1 MANREDVDLSAY
13 LAPKGKAPG
22 IGAETGATVR
32 DGISLYK
39 SPHGSNRY
47 LYSKQ
52 GAAVGVLQ
60 VVEISPGVA
69 VIANVYTSPEWRRKG
84 IATKL
89 YERASKDFAIS
100 LPDKRMLSKAGLAW
114 SKQLKGFRKNGTVC
128 HAKDLKDYLN
138 QEIDYY
144 DYAWMIDDWSEGKLE
159 NDYEALSDEE
169 QKEFRKYVAESDEI
183 DRLDLD
189 TNAPAY
195 RFFEEAEVLPE
206 GSWLIHFTNKSFGSF
221 KYGAV
226 LETLAL
232 STHFSKREA
241 SCSSN
246 LSDEIGIHEVV
257 WAFAMDATDHFRHL
271 KDACSQY
278 GRNFLLFKTDCAVK
292 AYHQTDNQWQCIF
305 PICSEYDVF
314 TGSMTRG
321 GDVSLDTDVFSG
333 FDGAD
338 CDSIEE
344 AIDIAERALA
354 GEFKNKKEEDEE
366 EEDEEELEPNK
377 RIQLN
382 FSEANSAAQ
391 KVAKALVDAIDPEYF
406 KQDEESK
413 LEGLHGLGIPLIEV
427 MEKATVPVWISVHNI
442 DVYVLLE
449 CVEPNRPSP
458 RTYLS
463 AQAGWNKYGTKKHPV
478 VTIFLNGHQRLSH
491 FKSWAAV
498 LQIEHALRH
507 ELTHVIDPKLMKG
520 VKIGYG
526 IVGRDKATDAVEYAN
541 EIAEVKAFGNELAY
555 WLKDHLQSVGCYDL
569 SDPKCRAELDAAI
582 EAQFTEEWPFTH
594 MTEANRRRVRK
605 DVYLYLAGEES

>member
-22 IGAETGATVR
+22 IGAETGTTVR
-32 DGISLYK
+32 DGVSVYK

-60 VVEISPGVA
+60 VVEISPGIA
-69 VIANVYTSPEWRRKG
+69 VIANVYVASEWRRKG
-84 IATKL
+84 VATKL

-128 HAKDLKDYLN
+128 QAEDLKDYLR
-138 QEIDYY
+138 QGIDYY

-159 NDYEALSDEE
+159 NDYEALSEE
-169 QKEFRKYVAESDEI
+169 DQQEFRDYVDTSLEVG
-183 DRLDLD
+183 RLDVD
-189 TNAPAY
+189 TPAY
-195 RFFEEAEVLPE
+195 RFFEKAEVLPE
-206 GSWLIHFTNKSFGSF
+206 GSWLIHFTNKSFGAF

-232 STHFSKREA
+232 STHFSKKEA
-241 SCSSN
+241 SCPRN

-257 WAFAMDATDHFRHL
+257 WAFAMDATDSFRDL

-292 AYHQTDNQWQCIF
+292 AYHKTDNQWQCIF

-354 GEFKNKKEEDEE
+354 GEFKNKKEDDEE

-382 FSEANSAAQ
+382 FEEANKAAQ
-391 KVAKALVDAIDPEYF
+391 KILERMFESIDPVYIEA
-406 KQDEESK
+406 DNSK
-413 LEGLHGLGIPLIEV
+413 LETLRGVPLYEAFGGNSLMVAIRIAGV
-427 MEKATVPVWISVHNI
+427 WVNVTLKAVDPGRKVIS
-442 DVYVLLE
+442 
-449 CVEPNRPSP
+449 
-458 RTYLS
+458 TYLKGEAYWS
-463 AQAGWNKYGTKKHPV
+463 GSRANVEIQ
-478 VTIFLNGHQRLSH
+478 LNGDHRISH
-491 FKSWAAV
+491 FKSWLAV
-498 LQIEHALRH
+498 RAIERVLRH
-507 ELTHVIDPKLMKG
+507 ELTHILDKKVQKG
-520 VKIGYG
+520 LKPSYSK
-526 IVGRDKATDAVEYAN
+526 DSTDAAYVN
-541 EIAEVKAFGNELAY
+541 DTAEVKAFGNELAV
-555 WLKDHLQSVGCYDL
+555 WVREEMSTVGCN
-569 SDPKCRAELDAAI
+569 SISSAACRREVDAMIQNAL
-582 EAQFTEEWPFTH
+582 TRWPYSE
-594 MTEANRRRVRK
+594 MTEANKRRVIK
-605 DVYLYLAGEES
+605 DVYLYLAGEDS